1 MRYIIKDLVNKEF
14 LYSGN
19 VFFEYTKD
27 IFKAKNFQTE
37 KTAQKWVD
45 EINKNRKLHGNYTV
59 RDLKVVGITINE
71 IEL

>member
-1 MRYIIKDLVNKEF
+1 MRYIIKDSVNKEF

-45 EINKNRKLHGNYTV
+45 EINKSRKLHGDCTV
-59 RDLKVVGITINE
+59 RELKVVGITINE
-71 IEL
+71 IKL

>member
-45 EINKNRKLHGNYTV
+45 EINKNRKLHGNSTV